1 MEFSLPRAVDEIGL
15 VDCQDL
21 RHVHHAGIAK
31 VGLALP
37 ERRTGRDLGR
47 ETVEEH
53 RAKPRSAVKSCAV
66 LARRRGTGGR
76 SEIEA

>member
-1 MEFSLPRAVDEIGL
+1 
-15 VDCQDL
+15 
-21 RHVHHAGIAK
+21 
-31 VGLALP
+31 
-37 ERRTGRDLGR
+37 LGR